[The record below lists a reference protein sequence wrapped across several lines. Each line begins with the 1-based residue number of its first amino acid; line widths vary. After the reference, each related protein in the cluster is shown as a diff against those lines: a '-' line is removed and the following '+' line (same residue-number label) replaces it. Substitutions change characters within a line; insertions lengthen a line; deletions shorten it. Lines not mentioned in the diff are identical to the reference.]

1 MLENNLIIEML
12 GICKEYPGVK
22 ALNGV
27 NLSLREGEVKA
38 LIGENGAGKST
49 LIKMLTGAETPTS
62 GEIFVK
68 NKHIIHMTPA
78 LSEELNIACVYQT
91 MMMASHLTV
100 AENIWLGN
108 MPNLFG
114 LINKRAIYK
123 KTTKLLEKLGYSS
136 VISPKDKVCD
146 LSISQRGLVAIAR
159 AISRNA
165 KVVIFDEPTAVLAN
179 KEVELL
185 FDMIKILKKQHIAI
199 IYISHRIDEI
209 FRICDTVTVL
219 RDGKHIT
226 DLEVKETTEKELI
239 AKMVGRKIS
248 NAHYIKRNIG
258 EEIFVAEN
266 LNNERLHDC
275 SLTLCKGEIVG
286 IYGLL
291 GAGRTELLRA
301 IFGADNI
308 DSGRLSLCGRR
319 ADYNN
324 PRDSIKAGI
333 SFIPEDRR
341 NQGLSLQQSVRDNIN
356 LTVYKENSIVG
367 IIKSSTESQVAKD
380 FVKKLQIKTPDIYQK
395 VKYLSG
401 GNQQKCVLSKWL
413 AMDSKIFLMD
423 EPTSGID
430 IGAKEEIYSFIND
443 LAINGRAV
451 LCVSSYMPELMNICD
466 RILVMSSGKI
476 VTEVIR
482 GEPDFTEEAM
492 LTYSLQPA

>member
-1 MLENNLIIEML
+1 MPEKNIIIEML
-12 GICKEYPGVK
+12 DICKEYPGVK
-22 ALNGV
+22 ALNGI
-27 NLSLREGEVKA
+27 NLSIKEGEIRA

-62 GEIFVK
+62 GDIFVK
-68 NKHIIHMTPA
+68 NKHITHMTPA
-78 LSEELNIACVYQT
+78 LSEELSIACVYQT
-91 MMMASHLTV
+91 MMVASHLTV

-114 LINKRAIYK
+114 LINKRTIYK
-123 KTTKLLEKLGYSS
+123 KTTELLEELGYSNA
-136 VISPKDKVCD
+136 ISPKDKICD

-165 KVVIFDEPTAVLAN
+165 KIIIFDEPTAVLAN
-179 KEVELL
+179 NEVELL
-185 FDMIKILKKQHIAI
+185 FNMIKTLKRRNIAI
-199 IYISHRIDEI
+199 IYISHRIDEV
-209 FRICDTVTVL
+209 FKICDTVTVL
-219 RDGKHIT
+219 RDGKHIA
-226 DLEVKETTEKELI
+226 DIEVKETTEKGLI

-266 LNNERLHDC
+266 LNNEKLHDC
-275 SLTLCKGEIVG
+275 SLTLRKGEIVG

-308 DSGRLSLCGRR
+308 DSGRLSLFGRR

-356 LTVYKENSIVG
+356 LTVYKENSIIG
-367 IIKSSTESQVAKD
+367 IIKSSAESQIARN
-380 FVKKLQIKTPDIYQK
+380 FVDRLQIKTPDIHQK

-413 AMDSKIFLMD
+413 ARDSKIFLMD

-443 LAINGRAV
+443 LAINGGAV

-476 VTEVIR
+476 VAEVVR

-492 LTYSLQPA
+492 LTYSLKPA